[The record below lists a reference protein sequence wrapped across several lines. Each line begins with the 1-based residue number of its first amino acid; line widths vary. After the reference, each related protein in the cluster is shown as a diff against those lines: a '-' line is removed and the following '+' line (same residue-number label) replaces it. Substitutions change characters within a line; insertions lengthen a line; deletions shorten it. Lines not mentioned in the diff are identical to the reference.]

1 MDSIVQSIV
10 TALSGKISKEL
21 IVFLVSMV
29 PLLELRGSI
38 LAAGLMKMSFFP
50 SYIAAVLGH
59 MLPIPFILLFI
70 EKIFAWMKK
79 SKRLHKIPD
88 WLEKKALSKSA
99 QIEKYGYLGL
109 FLFVAIPL
117 PGTGAWTGSL
127 IAVLFGMK
135 PKKSLLFIFLG
146 VLTAGLIMSLLSF
159 GVLKQLIS

>member
-50 SYIAAVLGH
+50 SYIAAVLGN

-99 QIEKYGYLGL
+99 QIEKIRLSRLIPFCSHSAAGYRCLDR
-109 FLFVAIPL
+109 
-117 PGTGAWTGSL
+117 
-127 IAVLFGMK
+127 
-135 PKKSLLFIFLG
+135 KSYRSIIRYE
-146 VLTAGLIMSLLSF
+146 T
-159 GVLKQLIS
+159 

>member
-1 MDSIVQSIV
+1 MYNEFCNFYF
-10 TALSGKISKEL
+10 KEKFYGFYCT
-21 IVFLVSMV
+21 IYCHSTF
-29 PLLELRGSI
+29 RKNIKGI
-38 LAAGLMKMSFFP
+38 N
-50 SYIAAVLGH
+50 AAVLGN

-79 SKRLHKIPD
+79 SKHFHKIPD

>member
-38 LAAGLMKMSFFP
+38 LAAG
-50 SYIAAVLGH
+50 
-59 MLPIPFILLFI
+59 
-70 EKIFAWMKK
+70 FAWMKK
-79 SKRLHKIPD
+79 SKHLHKIPD

>member
-50 SYIAAVLGH
+50 SYIAAVLGN

-79 SKRLHKIPD
+79 SKHFHKIPD
-88 WLEKKALSKSA
+88 WLEKKALSNRLNEIRKICA
-99 QIEKYGYLGL
+99 
-109 FLFVAIPL
+109 
-117 PGTGAWTGSL
+117 
-127 IAVLFGMK
+127 
-135 PKKSLLFIFLG
+135 SLL
-146 VLTAGLIMSLLSF
+146 
-159 GVLKQLIS
+159 

>member
-50 SYIAAVLGH
+50 SYIAAVLGN

-79 SKRLHKIPD
+79 SKHFHKIPD

-99 QIEKYGYLGL
+99 QIEKNTATSAYS
-109 FLFVAIPL
+109 FFVAIPL

-135 PKKSLLFIFLG
+135 PKNHFC
-146 VLTAGLIMSLLSF
+146 LSF
-159 GVLKQLIS
+159 

>member
-50 SYIAAVLGH
+50 SYIAAVLGN

-79 SKRLHKIPD
+79 KQTPSQNLPD

-99 QIEKYGYLGL
+99 QIEKIRLSRLIPFCSHSAAGYRCLDR
-109 FLFVAIPL
+109 
-117 PGTGAWTGSL
+117 
-127 IAVLFGMK
+127 
-135 PKKSLLFIFLG
+135 KSYRSIIRYE
-146 VLTAGLIMSLLSF
+146 T
-159 GVLKQLIS
+159 